1 MVKIQDLKQIHML
14 ENMPDRLLTLIGQ
27 EAQLSIFSAGT
38 CLFRV
43 GGIVDTFYMVIMGQ
57 VALRVALNPDIDV
70 ILENIQ
76 SGRTFGS
83 SALISGGP
91 ATYTAVCQE
100 PCETITLSGPRMQQL
115 FETNQELGVSPD
127 ERGGPAIQADHGNR
141 AKMIMKTLAR
151 HPEMKAS
158 IHDIETLTRRIRPD
172 IGPYIRP
179 GGFDPFPPRDIV

>member
-43 GGIVDTFYMVIMGQ
+43 GEIVDTFYMVIMGQ
-57 VALRVALNPDIDV
+57 VALSVALNPDIDV

-115 FETNQELGVSPD
+115 FETNQELGFYLMKGVARQYKQTMD
-127 ERGGPAIQADHGNR
+127 NR

-158 IHDIETLTRRIRPD
+158 IHDIETLTPA
-172 IGPYIRP
+172 Y
-179 GGFDPFPPRDIV
+179 

>member
-14 ENMPDRLLTLIGQ
+14 ENMPNHLLSLIGL
-27 EAQLSIFSAGT
+27 EARLSIFSAGT
-38 CLFRV
+38 CLFRA
-43 GGIVDTFYMVIMGQ
+43 GEPVDTFYMVIMGQ
-57 VALRVALNPDIDV
+57 VALTVALNPDIDV

-91 ATYTAVCQE
+91 AAYTAVCQE

-115 FETNQELGVSPD
+115 FETNQELGFYLMKGVARQYKQTMD
-127 ERGGPAIQADHGNR
+127 NR

-158 IHDIETLTRRIRPD
+158 IHDIETLTPA
-172 IGPYIRP
+172 Y
-179 GGFDPFPPRDIV
+179 

>member
-1 MVKIQDLKQIHML
+1 MVKIQDLKHIHMM
-14 ENMPDRLLTLIGQ
+14 EQMPDHLLTQIGR

-38 CLFRV
+38 CLFRA
-43 GGIVDTFYMVIMGQ
+43 GEPVDTFYMVIMGQ
-57 VALRVALNPDIDV
+57 VALTVALTPDIDV

-115 FETNQELGVSPD
+115 FETNHELGFYLMKGVAGQYKASMD
-127 ERGGPAIQADHGNR
+127 TR
-141 AKMIMKTLAR
+141 AKMIMKTLAL

-158 IHDIETLTRRIRPD
+158 IHDIEKLTPA
-172 IGPYIRP
+172 Y
-179 GGFDPFPPRDIV
+179 

>member
-1 MVKIQDLKQIHML
+1 MVKIQDLKQIYML
-14 ENMPDRLLTLIGQ
+14 ENMPTHLLSLIGL

-38 CLFRV
+38 CLFRA
-43 GGIVDTFYMVIMGQ
+43 GEPVDTFYMVIMGQ
-57 VALRVALNPDIDV
+57 VALTVELNPDIDV

-91 ATYTAVCQE
+91 AAYTAVCQE

-115 FETNQELGVSPD
+115 FETNQELGFYLMKGVARQYKQTMD
-127 ERGGPAIQADHGNR
+127 NR

-151 HPEMKAS
+151 HPEMKPS
-158 IHDIETLTRRIRPD
+158 IHDIETLTPA
-172 IGPYIRP
+172 Y
-179 GGFDPFPPRDIV
+179 

>member
-57 VALRVALNPDIDV
+57 VALSVALNPDIDV

-115 FETNQELGVSPD
+115 FETNQELAFHLMKGVARQYKQTM
-127 ERGGPAIQADHGNR
+127 ENR

-158 IHDIETLTRRIRPD
+158 IHDIETLTPA
-172 IGPYIRP
+172 Y
-179 GGFDPFPPRDIV
+179 

>member
-1 MVKIQDLKQIHML
+1 MVKIQDLKQIHMM
-14 ENMPDRLLTLIGQ
+14 ENMPNHLLSLIGL

-38 CLFRV
+38 CLFRT
-43 GGIVDTFYMVIMGQ
+43 GEPVDTFYMVIMGQ
-57 VALRVALNPDIDV
+57 VALTVTLNPDIDV

-91 ATYTAVCQE
+91 AAYTAVCQE

-115 FETNQELGVSPD
+115 FETNQELAFYLMAGVARQYKQTM
-127 ERGGPAIQADHGNR
+127 ENR

-158 IHDIETLTRRIRPD
+158 IHDIETLTPA
-172 IGPYIRP
+172 Y
-179 GGFDPFPPRDIV
+179 

>member
-1 MVKIQDLKQIHML
+1 MVKIQDLKHIHMM
-14 ENMPDRLLTLIGQ
+14 EQMPDHLLTQIGR
-27 EAQLSIFSAGT
+27 EARLSIFSAGT
-38 CLFRV
+38 CLFRA
-43 GGIVDTFYMVIMGQ
+43 GEPVDTFYMVIMGQ
-57 VALRVALNPDIDV
+57 VALTVALTPDIDV

-115 FETNQELGVSPD
+115 FEANHELGFYLMKGVAGQYKASMD
-127 ERGGPAIQADHGNR
+127 TR
-141 AKMIMKTLAR
+141 AKMIMKTLAL

-158 IHDIETLTRRIRPD
+158 IHDIEKLTPA
-172 IGPYIRP
+172 Y
-179 GGFDPFPPRDIV
+179 

>member
-38 CLFRV
+38 CLFRA
-43 GGIVDTFYMVIMGQ
+43 GEPVDTFYMVIMGQ
-57 VALRVALNPDIDV
+57 VALTVELNPDIDV

-100 PCETITLSGPRMQQL
+100 PCETITLSGPRMQKL
-115 FETNQELGVSPD
+115 FETNQELAFHLMKGVARQYKQTM
-127 ERGGPAIQADHGNR
+127 ENR

-158 IHDIETLTRRIRPD
+158 IHDIETLTPA
-172 IGPYIRP
+172 Y
-179 GGFDPFPPRDIV
+179 